1 LKTSKNQALRIRVPR
16 QQRSLQKVELIL
28 EATIRLLEKGGH
40 DVVTT
45 NAVAEMAGVSIG
57 TLYQYFASKEA
68 ILDALAAR
76 EVAALEAS
84 VAAVMQ
90 TGTMPP
96 QERIAAV
103 VRAVSAGYGRRRQVH
118 RLMIEYS
125 IARGT
130 QRLSPLLEKL
140 IALMTTS
147 KRPGSNT
154 QAPLSHADAF
164 VLVYA
169 FVGVMRAM
177 ISARGSNI
185 PPIEQIEQAMIR
197 LLMQFAGHAI
207 DART

>member
-1 LKTSKNQALRIRVPR
+1 LKTSKNQPLRIRVPR
-16 QQRSLQKVELIL
+16 QRRSLQKVELIL
-28 EATIRLLEKGGH
+28 EATIRLLEKGGL

-45 NAVAEMAGVSIG
+45 NAVAEKAGVSIG

-90 TGTMPP
+90 TGSMAP

-118 RLMIEYS
+118 RLMMEYS
-125 IARGT
+125 LARGS
-130 QRLSPLLEKL
+130 QRLGPLLEKL
-140 IALMTTS
+140 IALMTTN
-147 KRPGSNT
+147 KRPGANT
-154 QAPLSHADAF
+154 SGPLSQADAF
-164 VLVYA
+164 VLIHA

-177 ISARGSNI
+177 ISARGSNA
-185 PPIEQIEQAMIR
+185 PPREQIEQAVIR

>member
-1 LKTSKNQALRIRVPR
+1 VKITKNQSLKIRAPR

-57 TLYQYFASKEA
+57 TLYQYFANKEA

-84 VAAVMQ
+84 VAAVMEA
-90 TGTMPP
+90 GAMPP

-103 VRAVSAGYGRRRQVH
+103 VRAVSFGYGRRRQVH
-118 RLMIEYS
+118 RLMMEYS
-125 IARGT
+125 LARGS
-130 QRLSPLLEKL
+130 QRLGPLLEKL

-147 KRPGSNT
+147 KQRGSST
-154 QAPLSHADAF
+154 RGPLSQADAF
-164 VLVYA
+164 VLIHA

-177 ISARGSNI
+177 ISARGSNT
-185 PPIEQIEQAMIR
+185 PPREQIEQAVIR
-197 LLMQFAGHAI
+197 LLTQFVG
-207 DART
+207 

>member
-1 LKTSKNQALRIRVPR
+1 MKTSKNQPLRIRVPR

-40 DVVTT
+40 DAVTT

-57 TLYQYFASKEA
+57 TLYQYFTSKEA
-68 ILDALAAR
+68 ILEALASR

-90 TGTMPP
+90 TGSMSP

-103 VRAVSAGYGRRRQVH
+103 VRAVSSGYGRRRQVH
-118 RLMIEYS
+118 RLMMEYS
-125 IARGT
+125 LAHGT

-140 IALMTTS
+140 IGLMTTS

-164 VLVYA
+164 VFIHA

-177 ISARGSNI
+177 VSARGSNT
-185 PPIEQIEQAMIR
+185 PPREQIEQAVIR
-197 LLMQFAGHAI
+197 LLTQFAGYTI
-207 DART
+207 NART

>member
-1 LKTSKNQALRIRVPR
+1 
-16 QQRSLQKVELIL
+16 
-28 EATIRLLEKGGH
+28 LLEKGGH

-76 EVAALEAS
+76 EVGALEAS

-90 TGTMPP
+90 VGAMPP

-103 VRAVSAGYGRRRQVH
+103 VRAVSAGYGRRREVH
-118 RLMIEYS
+118 RLMMEYS
-125 IARGT
+125 LARGS
-130 QRLSPLLEKL
+130 QRLGPLLEKL
-140 IALMTTS
+140 IALMTTN
-147 KRPGSNT
+147 KRPGANT
-154 QAPLSHADAF
+154 PGPLSQADAF
-164 VLVYA
+164 VLIHA

-177 ISARGSNI
+177 ISARGSNA
-185 PPIEQIEQAMIR
+185 PPREQIEQAVIR

>member
-1 LKTSKNQALRIRVPR
+1 MKISRNQPLRIRVPR

-90 TGTMPP
+90 VGAMPP

-103 VRAVSAGYGRRRQVH
+103 VRAVSAGYGRRREVH
-118 RLMIEYS
+118 RLMMEYS
-125 IARGT
+125 LARGAR
-130 QRLSPLLEKL
+130 RLSPLLEKL
-140 IALMTTS
+140 IALMTTG
-147 KRPGSNT
+147 KRPGSKT
-154 QAPLSHADAF
+154 QAPLNHADAF
-164 VLVYA
+164 VLIHA
-169 FVGVMRAM
+169 FVGVMRAV
-177 ISARGSNI
+177 ISARGDNI
-185 PPIEQIEQAMIR
+185 PPREQIEQAVTR
-197 LLMQFAGHAI
+197 LLTQFVGYPI

>member
-1 LKTSKNQALRIRVPR
+1 M
-16 QQRSLQKVELIL
+16 

-90 TGTMPP
+90 TGSMAP

-118 RLMIEYS
+118 RLMMEYS
-125 IARGT
+125 LARGS
-130 QRLSPLLEKL
+130 QRLGPLLEKL
-140 IALMTTS
+140 IALMATN
-147 KRPGSNT
+147 KRPGANT
-154 QAPLSHADAF
+154 SFKTLERASLSVTTYHKNNAAYSQCGRSWRFSGRRLAAAISCAPCTLS
-164 VLVYA
+164 
-169 FVGVMRAM
+169 G
-177 ISARGSNI
+177 
-185 PPIEQIEQAMIR
+185 PPEP
-197 LLMQFAGHAI
+197 
-207 DART
+207 